1 MIFCSQK
8 CAQKMEI
15 IRVGSK
21 VISKER
27 LNSLITRILQ
37 LRANGSTQSEV
48 AETLGVDRS
57 FISHLEG
64 LGEIREGKRV
74 ALVGFPI
81 SNKDEVERVAKEE
94 GVDYVFLLSQ
104 EEREKMGKELKGSDV
119 FNEVLEVLAKLTEY
133 DVVIFLGS
141 DWRISLM
148 EKILGSRV
156 FGVSLGKS
164 PLRSGAFVDV
174 ESLRELIAQAS
185 KKRKWGVWREKGG
198 QRKSR
203 FFKKRS

>member
-8 CAQKMEI
+8 CAQKMEL

-27 LNSLITRILQ
+27 LNSLISKILQ
-37 LRANGSTQSEV
+37 LRASGSTQTEV

-64 LGEIREGKRV
+64 LGEIREGKRI

-81 SNKDEVERVAKEE
+81 SNKEEVERVAKEE
-94 GVDYVFLLSQ
+94 GVDFTFLLSQ
-104 EEREKMGKELKGSDV
+104 EERERMGRELKGSDV
-119 FNEVLEVLAKLTEY
+119 FNEVLEILAKLTDF

-156 FGVSLGKS
+156 FGISLGKS
-164 PLRSGAFVDV
+164 PLKKAVKVDV
-174 ESLRELIAQAS
+174 ESLRNLISQAS
-185 KKRKWGVWREKGG
+185 KKRKWGVWREKSR